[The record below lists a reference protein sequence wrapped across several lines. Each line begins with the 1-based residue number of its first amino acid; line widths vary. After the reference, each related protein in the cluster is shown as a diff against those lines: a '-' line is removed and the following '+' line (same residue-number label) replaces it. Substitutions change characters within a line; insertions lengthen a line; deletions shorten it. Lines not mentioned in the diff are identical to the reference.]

1 MVDVDGRMGIFFTGP
16 RNRSLLKS
24 SNMPMLSCRL
34 AACGLALALLLPLRL
49 PATTVEAPEFKE
61 LVDLSDYVVR
71 GVVTAISPEW
81 RETADGRRYIAT
93 RVEVNVLD
101 SIRGT
106 PPAKLVLDV
115 LGGRVGEDEL
125 VVEGA
130 PRFLVGDE
138 NVFFVRGNGRIFF
151 PLVGVMHGLYPIL
164 HDFKDGQDY
173 VLKSNGMPLYSAEDV
188 SLPMDRLSSANASD
202 PAARPLTA
210 DAFIRQVRQ
219 ASPARPTPPAVEK

>member
-1 MVDVDGRMGIFFTGP
+1 
-16 RNRSLLKS
+16 
-24 SNMPMLSCRL
+24 MPMPLRRP
-34 AACGLALALLLPLRL
+34 AACLGLALALLLPLRSL
-49 PATTVEAPEFKE
+49 ATTVEAPEFNE

-71 GVVTAISPEW
+71 GVVTAFAPEW
-81 RETADGRRYIAT
+81 RETSDGRRYIAT

-101 SIRGT
+101 VIRGT
-106 PPAKLVLDV
+106 PPAKLVLEV

-138 NVFFVRGNGRIFF
+138 GVFFVRGNGRIFF
-151 PLVGVMHGLYPIL
+151 PLVGLMHGLYPIL

-188 SLPMDRLSSANASD
+188 SLPMDRLSAAKASD

-210 DAFIRQVRQ
+210 EAFIRQVRHV
-219 ASPARPTPPAVEK
+219 SPARPAPSAVEN

>member
-1 MVDVDGRMGIFFTGP
+1 ML
-16 RNRSLLKS
+16 RSS
-24 SNMPMLSCRL
+24 SNLPMPLRRL
-34 AACGLALALLLPLRL
+34 AVLGLALALLLPLRL
-49 PATTVEAPEFKE
+49 SATTVEAPEFNE

-93 RVEVNVLD
+93 RVELSVLD
-101 SIRGT
+101 VIRGT
-106 PPAKLVLDV
+106 PPAKLVLEV

-138 NVFFVRGNGRIFF
+138 SVFFVRGNGRIFF
-151 PLVGVMHGLYPIL
+151 PLVGLMHGLYPIL

-173 VLKSNGMPLYSAEDV
+173 VLKSNGMPLYRAEDV
-188 SLPMDRLSSANASD
+188 SLPMDRLSAAKASD
-202 PAARPLTA
+202 PAARPMTV
-210 DAFIRQVRQ
+210 DAFIRQVRR
-219 ASPARPTPPAVEK
+219 SSFIRPTSPAVEN